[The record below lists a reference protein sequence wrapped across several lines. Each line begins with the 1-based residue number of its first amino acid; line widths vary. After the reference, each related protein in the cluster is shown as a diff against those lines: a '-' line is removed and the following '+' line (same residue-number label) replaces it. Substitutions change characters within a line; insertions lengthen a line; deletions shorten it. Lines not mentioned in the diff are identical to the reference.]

1 MVTSDDSQK
10 QHFFISGK
18 FLKGWKMEALYTCV
32 PKEMKVK
39 APLWVM
45 LIN

>member
-1 MVTSDDSQK
+1 MMTSDDLQK

-18 FLKGWKMEALYTCV
+18 FLKGWKMETIYTCV
-32 PKEMKVK
+32 QKEMKVK
-39 APLWVM
+39 ELLWVM